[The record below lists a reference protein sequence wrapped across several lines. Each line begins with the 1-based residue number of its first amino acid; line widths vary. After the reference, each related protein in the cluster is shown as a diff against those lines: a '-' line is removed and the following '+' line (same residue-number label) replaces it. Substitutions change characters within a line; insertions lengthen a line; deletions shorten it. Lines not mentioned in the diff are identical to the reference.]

1 VSNYPQTLLK
11 AAFASLGDKTLP
23 PQTAAQAGTGR
34 FSQEEGFG
42 EVNSTPL
49 ADGGIPPFR
58 EDMNGVL
65 YLLSQFALWQ
75 QQGGLMQWSASLTYE
90 VGNEILHNGVKYRCI
105 QQCTNIVPPNRAYWK
120 NLDVSVRAGMVIP
133 AYNVTVDSNGHP
145 IFWGDSVADE
155 GFLLCDGRSDGLGGN
170 VPSMIDRMIRGSTP
184 TNAGQTGGADSVT
197 LSVAQMP
204 THSHGVTVSTNGA
217 HTHTRGSMN
226 IQGSIVNNDDEPWGT
241 ADSFGSS
248 GALSVETR
256 TYAQGAAYG
265 EAGGGISKLTFDA
278 ANSGAWTGETSQNG
292 AHTHSITIVDAGSG
306 NAVDI
311 KNSFFTMAF
320 FIKLP
325 EV

>member
-1 VSNYPQTLLK
+1 MSNYPSTLLK

-75 QQGGLMQWSASLTYE
+75 QQGGLMNWSAALTYE

-105 QQCTNIVPPNRAYWK
+105 QQCTNVVPPNRAYWK

-170 VPSMIDRMIRGSTP
+170 VPNLIDRMIRGSTP

-204 THSHGVTVSTNGA
+204 SHSHAVTSVSTAGA

-226 IQGSIVNNDDEPWGT
+226 IWGNFGGWDVQPGTYGNGSFWVSARGNYNEVG
-241 ADSFGSS
+241 GSYH
-248 GALSVETR
+248 GD
-256 TYAQGAAYG
+256 YAAQIA
-265 EAGGGISKLTFDA
+265 FDA
-278 ANSGAWTGETSQNG
+278 SRTWSGETSQNG
-292 AHTHSITIVDAGSG
+292 AHSHSVTIGNTGSG
-306 NAVDI
+306 SAVDI
-311 KNSFFTMAF
+311 RNKFFTMAF

-325 EV
+325 D

>member
-1 VSNYPQTLLK
+1 MSNYPQTLLK

-75 QQGGLMQWSASLTYE
+75 QQGGLMNWSAALTYE

-105 QQCTNIVPPNRAYWK
+105 QQCTNIVPPNRSYWK

-170 VPSMIDRMIRGSTP
+170 VPNLIDRMIRGSTP
-184 TNAGQTGGADSVT
+184 TNSGQTGGADSVT

-204 THSHGVTVSTNGA
+204 THSHGASVSTNGN
-217 HTHTRGSMN
+217 HTHTRGSMEISGGIYGGAIEEGN
-226 IQGSIVNNDDEPWGT
+226 SAWGAFSVTGTGSGGD
-241 ADSFGSS
+241 
-248 GALSVETR
+248 
-256 TYAQGAAYG
+256 GAATDRG
-265 EAGGGISKLTFDA
+265 FDFYA
-278 ANSGAWTGETSQNG
+278 SRNWTGETSQNG
-292 AHTHSITIVDAGSG
+292 SHSHTVTVGNSGSG
-306 NAVDI
+306 TAVDI
-311 KNSFFTMAF
+311 KNPFFKMAF

-325 EV
+325 D

>member
-1 VSNYPQTLLK
+1 MSNYPSTLLK

-75 QQGGLMQWSASLTYE
+75 QQGGLMNWSAILTYE
-90 VGNEILHNGVKYRCI
+90 VGNEVLHNGTKFRCI
-105 QQCTNIVPPNRAYWK
+105 QQCTNIVPPNKAYWK
-120 NLDVSVRAGMVIP
+120 NLDVAVRAGMVIP
-133 AYNVTVDSNGHP
+133 AYNVTIDSNGHP
-145 IFWGDSVADE
+145 IWWGETDADT
-155 GFLLCDGRSDGLGGN
+155 GFLICDGRSDGLGGN
-170 VPSMIDRMIRGSTP
+170 VPNLIDRMIRGSTP

-226 IQGSIVNNDDEPWGT
+226 ITGAISGGVAEEGT
-241 ADSFGSS
+241 SFS
-248 GALSVETR
+248 GAFRSDGVLH
-256 TYAQGAAYG
+256 QGGNGTGVDYG
-265 EAGGGISKLTFDA
+265 VTFDA
-278 ANSGAWTGETSQNG
+278 SRSGAWTGSTSQDG
-292 AHTHSITIVDAGSG
+292 AHSHTVTIGNAGSG
-306 NAVDI
+306 SAVDI
-311 KNSFFTMAF
+311 RNQFFTMAF

-325 EV
+325 D

>member
-1 VSNYPQTLLK
+1 MSNYPQTLLK

-75 QQGGLMQWSASLTYE
+75 QQGGLMNWSAALTYE

-105 QQCTNIVPPNRAYWK
+105 QQCTNIVPPNRSYWK

-170 VPSMIDRMIRGSTP
+170 VPNMIDRMIRGSTP

-204 THSHGVTVSTNGA
+204 THSHGATVSTNGD
-217 HTHTRGSMN
+217 HTHARGTME
-226 IQGSIVNNDDEPWGT
+226 ITGSFASEAIPSGGAT
-241 ADSFGSS
+241 QAPAPTGAFYLQDSSHGHISS
-248 GALSVETR
+248 GVTAGNSKIAFAASR
-256 TYAQGAAYG
+256 TWEG
-265 EAGGGISKLTFDA
+265 ST
-278 ANSGAWTGETSQNG
+278 TQNG
-292 AHTHSITIVDAGSG
+292 SHSHTVTIGSAGSG
-306 NAVDI
+306 SAVDI
-311 KNSFFTMAF
+311 KNPFFTMAF

-325 EV
+325 D

>member
-1 VSNYPQTLLK
+1 LK

-75 QQGGLMQWSASLTYE
+75 QQGGLMNWSAALTYE
-90 VGNEILHNGVKYRCI
+90 VGNEILHNGTKFRCI
-105 QQCTNIVPPNRAYWK
+105 QQCTNVVPPNKLYWR
-120 NLDVSVRAGMVIP
+120 NLDRSSVRGGTVIT

-145 IFWGDSVADE
+145 IFWGESEADE
-155 GFLLCDGRSDGLGGN
+155 DFLLCDGRSDGLGGN
-170 VPSMIDRMIRGSTP
+170 VPNMIGRCVRGSLP
-184 TNAGQTGGADSVT
+184 TDAGQTGGSDSVT
-197 LSVAQMP
+197 LSVDQMP

-226 IQGSIVNNDDEPWGT
+226 ITGCVGAIDGTGSAPTGAFYRSGTSGRNENDD
-241 ADSFGSS
+241 
-248 GALSVETR
+248 GAPDPTV
-256 TYAQGAAYG
+256 YM
-265 EAGGGISKLTFDA
+265 DA
-278 ANSGAWTGETSQNG
+278 SRAGAWTGSTSQDG
-292 AHTHSITIVDAGSG
+292 SHSHTVTIGNSGSG
-306 NAVDI
+306 SAVDI
-311 KNSFFTMAF
+311 KNPFFTMAF

-325 EV
+325 D

>member
-1 VSNYPQTLLK
+1 VSNYPSTLLK

-75 QQGGLMQWSASLTYE
+75 QQGGLMNWSASLTYE
-90 VGNEILHNGVKYRCI
+90 VGNEILHNGTKFRCI
-105 QQCTNIVPPNRAYWK
+105 QQCTNVVPPNKLYWK
-120 NLDVSVRAGMVIP
+120 NLDRSSVRGGTVIT

-145 IFWGDSVADE
+145 IFWGESEADE
-155 GFLLCDGRSDGLGGN
+155 DFLLCDGRSDGLGGN
-170 VPSMIDRMIRGSTP
+170 VPNMIGRCVRGSLP
-184 TNAGQTGGADSVT
+184 TDAGQTGGADSVT

-204 THSHGVTVSTNGA
+204 THSHSVTVSTNGN

-226 IQGSIVNNDDEPWGT
+226 IT
-241 ADSFGSS
+241 AAINGGVAEEGASFS
-248 GALSVETR
+248 GAFRSDGVLH
-256 TYAQGAAYG
+256 QGGQGYG
-265 EAGGGISKLTFDA
+265 TDYGVTFDA
-278 ANSGAWTGETSQNG
+278 SRSGAWTGSTSQDG
-292 AHTHSITIVDAGSG
+292 SHSHTVTIDNSGSG
-306 NAVDI
+306 DSVDI
-311 KNSFFTMAF
+311 KNPFFTMAF

-325 EV
+325 E

>member
-1 VSNYPQTLLK
+1 LK

-75 QQGGLMQWSASLTYE
+75 QQGGLMNWSAALTYE
-90 VGNEILHNGVKYRCI
+90 VGNEILHNGTKFRCI

-120 NLDVSVRAGMVIP
+120 DLDRSSVRGGTVIT

-145 IFWGDSVADE
+145 IFWGESEADE
-155 GFLLCDGRSDGLGGN
+155 SFLLCDGRSDGSGGN
-170 VPSMIDRMIRGSTP
+170 VPNMIGRCVRGSLP
-184 TNAGQTGGADSVT
+184 TDAGQTGGADSVT

-204 THSHGVTVSTNGA
+204 THSHGTTVSTNGDHQHERGTMDITGSFRTETNGGGFEGAFYSGGQATGVSGATGVDNYTWKNDFSAARTWSGKTTQDGA
-217 HTHTRGSMN
+217 HSHTVTIGNS
-226 IQGSIVNNDDEPWGT
+226 
-241 ADSFGSS
+241 GSS
-248 GALSVETR
+248 A
-256 TYAQGAAYG
+256 
-265 EAGGGISKLTFDA
+265 
-278 ANSGAWTGETSQNG
+278 
-292 AHTHSITIVDAGSG
+292 
-306 NAVDI
+306 AVDI
-311 KNSFFTMAF
+311 KNPFFTMAF

-325 EV
+325 E

>member
-1 VSNYPQTLLK
+1 VSNYPSTLLK

-75 QQGGLMQWSASLTYE
+75 QQGGLMNWSAALTYE
-90 VGNEILHNGVKYRCI
+90 VGNEILHNGTKYRCI
-105 QQCTNIVPPNRAYWK
+105 QQCTNIVPPNRSYWK

-170 VPSMIDRMIRGSTP
+170 VPNMIDRMIRGSTP
-184 TNAGQTGGADSVT
+184 SNAGQTGGADSVT

-204 THSHGVTVSTNGA
+204 QHSHSVTSVSTNGA
-217 HTHTRGSMN
+217 HTHERGTMEITGKIGTFEETGFAAEGAFYSL
-226 IQGSIVNNDDEPWGT
+226 GYAGPGAGYNNDSYMVGFQASRSW
-241 ADSFGSS
+241 
-248 GALSVETR
+248 
-256 TYAQGAAYG
+256 
-265 EAGGGISKLTFDA
+265 
-278 ANSGAWTGETSQNG
+278 NGETSQNG
-292 AHTHSITIVDAGSG
+292 DHTHSVTIADAGEGDPVSI
-306 NAVDI
+306 V
-311 KNSFFTMAF
+311 NSFFKMAF

-325 EV
+325 D